1 MTRVINPES
10 APVRV
15 YNEKG
20 MAVICVKRQPSIA
33 LTHHQLQ
40 QLQYLLGLEPA
51 LLDTAAYLVREL
63 GPDNASDRL
72 KVASEK
78 AGLGVDKEGDN
89 GCYHGV

>member
-1 MTRVINPES
+1 MVRPINPES

-15 YNEKG
+15 YDEKG

-33 LTHHQLQ
+33 LTYHQLQ
-40 QLQYLLGLEPA
+40 QLQYLLGLEPS

-63 GPDNASDRL
+63 GEEASNRL

-89 GCYHGV
+89 GSYHGV